1 MQARAIK
8 LAAFAALGLTA
19 AGYAAARAPDAWLA
33 GARGRLAS
41 RRPLKIA
48 GLTMSG
54 AKVGRFGR
62 LELTFQ
68 LGGTYDN
75 PFDPQQVEVGGE
87 FTAPSGERVTM
98 PGFHGEGYRL
108 DEQGTPV
115 PTGESAWRLRVAPTE
130 VGAWSYR
137 VGARDRTGATAEAS
151 GRFECVASDARGFVR
166 VHPENPRYLAFQSG
180 ETYLPIGINLFAWW
194 RIGQPLPAGR
204 LAACLGQLER
214 LAAHGGNFARLRAD
228 SWWLA
233 IEMSPDRASG
243 FLGPGYYHP
252 QVCWEID
259 RLVERAAARGVYVM
273 FCAGNGNGTVNL
285 PEKPTGR
292 NQWRAPYNLYVQ
304 ANGGP
309 CESSGDFWTHP
320 EAKRLV
326 RQKLRYIVA
335 RWGYSPHV
343 LAWEFWNE
351 VAIGR
356 CPVKETAAWHDEMSR
371 TWRSIDPYAR
381 PVTTSLMSD
390 PLGPA
395 AQVWKLPV
403 IDIVQQHLYRRPD
416 IADAHAKA
424 VAAAARAYRKP
435 FLIGEYG
442 IGDIGGFGFD
452 PRGLNL
458 HNGLWASPFA
468 GACGTGAFWYIANYV
483 EKRDLWFHYRAFADF
498 AKAVRWERFA
508 TTFEVAEPFPLEP
521 DRPRERRPIVLVV
534 PLSTQWTF
542 EVPPA
547 TVFAIGDD
555 GSIAR
560 KDMIRPYLHCSQARK
575 APPTFVVNLLRP
587 ATFEVHVSRSVG
599 DESNALVLRL
609 DGRETQRVPF
619 PAGKGKGKGKS
630 DYVEQYKNWRTPYD
644 TTVAV
649 EVPAGQHRIQPE
661 AVGKDRLEVD
671 YLFRNLLATAP
682 RDPLRL
688 LSFDD
693 GQCVY
698 LWIQSRMSTWKNLQR
713 GIQPNAVRGMAT
725 RIDGLRD
732 GCYVAEWWDTWRG
745 RWSGKEQGE
754 SRAGVLVLPIPEVT
768 RDIAC
773 RVQHQ
778 DGKPLRE

>member
-1 MQARAIK
+1 M
-8 LAAFAALGLTA
+8 
-19 AGYAAARAPDAWLA
+19 
-33 GARGRLAS
+33 
-41 RRPLKIA
+41 
-48 GLTMSG
+48 
-54 AKVGRFGR
+54 
-62 LELTFQ
+62 
-68 LGGTYDN
+68 
-75 PFDPQQVEVGGE
+75 
-87 FTAPSGERVTM
+87 
-98 PGFHGEGYRL
+98 
-108 DEQGTPV
+108 
-115 PTGESAWRLRVAPTE
+115 
-130 VGAWSYR
+130 
-137 VGARDRTGATAEAS
+137 
-151 GRFECVASDARGFVR
+151 
-166 VHPENPRYLAFQSG
+166 
-180 ETYLPIGINLFAWW
+180 
-194 RIGQPLPAGR
+194 
-204 LAACLGQLER
+204 
-214 LAAHGGNFARLRAD
+214 
-228 SWWLA
+228 
-233 IEMSPDRASG
+233 
-243 FLGPGYYHP
+243 
-252 QVCWEID
+252 
-259 RLVERAAARGVYVM
+259 
-273 FCAGNGNGTVNL
+273 
-285 PEKPTGR
+285 
-292 NQWRAPYNLYVQ
+292 
-304 ANGGP
+304 
-309 CESSGDFWTHP
+309 
-320 EAKRLV
+320 
-326 RQKLRYIVA
+326 
-335 RWGYSPHV
+335 
-343 LAWEFWNE
+343 
-351 VAIGR
+351 
-356 CPVKETAAWHDEMSR
+356 
-371 TWRSIDPYAR
+371 
-381 PVTTSLMSD
+381 
-390 PLGPA
+390 
-395 AQVWKLPV
+395 
-403 IDIVQQHLYRRPD
+403 
-416 IADAHAKA
+416 
-424 VAAAARAYRKP
+424 
-435 FLIGEYG
+435 
-442 IGDIGGFGFD
+442 
-452 PRGLNL
+452 
-458 HNGLWASPFA
+458 
-468 GACGTGAFWYIANYV
+468 
-483 EKRDLWFHYRAFADF
+483 
-498 AKAVRWERFA
+498 
-508 TTFEVAEPFPLEP
+508 
-521 DRPRERRPIVLVV
+521 LVV

-599 DESNALVLRL
+599 DESNALIIRL